1 MDELNK
7 KPRIKIEISGPAKS
21 GKSTVAQVLVKE
33 LESIGGVEY
42 NDDGPLFTES
52 ELEKRVESLRDKVE
66 FEIST
71 KVVRR

>member
-1 MDELNK
+1 
-7 KPRIKIEISGPAKS
+7 
-21 GKSTVAQVLVKE
+21 